1 MKFSMTGQRN
11 VTFKYR
17 WLLNRGDC
25 MDRFDCIFT
34 INTQCIT

>member
-1 MKFSMTGQRN
+1 MTGQEN

-25 MDRFDCIFT
+25 MGRFDCI
-34 INTQCIT
+34 CAYGV